1 MRRALKLVSQ
11 GAVTIE
17 QRCHDICKYTYIIYM
32 LQWHFLVENV
42 TQMTS
47 LAQKVLTCQK
57 IKLRPCV
64 ITCLET
70 ACSYSL
76 RSCLAKAFN
85 STIKYRNDTCNSVSD
100 TALKHSTLVSRALA
114 GSRWN
119 GHGTSLLWSLVV
131 ATNLQQSQFQFG
143 S

>member
-47 LAQKVLTCQK
+47 TKSFNLSENQTSA
-57 IKLRPCV
+57 LRDHM
-64 ITCLET
+64 
-70 ACSYSL
+70 S
-76 RSCLAKAFN
+76 
-85 STIKYRNDTCNSVSD
+85 
-100 TALKHSTLVSRALA
+100 
-114 GSRWN
+114 
-119 GHGTSLLWSLVV
+119 
-131 ATNLQQSQFQFG
+131 
-143 S
+143 